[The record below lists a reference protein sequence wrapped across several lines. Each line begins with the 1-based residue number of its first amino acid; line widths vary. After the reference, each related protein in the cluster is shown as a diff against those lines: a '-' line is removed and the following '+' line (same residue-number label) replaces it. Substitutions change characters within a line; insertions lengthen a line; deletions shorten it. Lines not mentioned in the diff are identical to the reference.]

1 MNENK
6 DNRTELRG
14 LLIKKKGETRFL
26 VINQDVTL
34 TLSNPDACPFMDS
47 QIPLRAPDISRQI
60 PDGSDGDGYDIAMIQ
75 YATPKAI
82 LKQILEEVIEDT
94 EEDRK

>member
-1 MNENK
+1 MSENK

-14 LLIKKKGETRFL
+14 ILVKRNGKIRFVVL
-26 VINQDVTL
+26 NQDVTL
-34 TLSNPDACPFMDS
+34 LLSDPDGCPFMDS
-47 QIPLRAPDISRQI
+47 RLPMRAPDISKQV
-60 PDGSDGDGYDIAMIQ
+60 PDDDDGYDIAMIQ

-94 EEDRK
+94 EEGQK